1 MRLRNIPDALER
13 IQNQNLLVKT
23 PWNIDDSWI
32 IEIGMGKGKMI
43 SQLAFDNPNK
53 NFLGVE
59 KYPSA
64 AVKAIKYVKKYN
76 LSNFFILISDAKDLL
91 DQIKGKAS
99 TIWLTF
105 PDPWPKNRHYKRRL
119 TYKDFLEIY
128 ANLLVKDG
136 ILKLKTDNL
145 KFFEFSIESLKENGW
160 KITYQT
166 NDLHNSLVNSSN
178 IKTTYEE
185 KWVNLNYKIHYL
197 EAIFI

>member
-64 AVKAIKYVKKYN
+64 AVKSIKYVKKYN

-119 TYKDFLEIY
+119 TYKDFLKIY
-128 ANLLVKDG
+128 ANLLVKEG

-166 NDLHNSLVNSSN
+166 KDLHNSLVNSSN